1 MLHMWGWECAEV
13 AWFIISRSIRL
24 VSPCPDL
31 LQLCQRHHHGQTYSP
46 QMTWVFF
53 FFFSLSVFPPSG
65 KMNSSPDIQSNC
77 LGLWEYEG
85 SWELQEL
92 QRQHFYIAPGVFLC
106 VRNHRGQ
113 PGGRE
118 KEQPREEQPRKNIH
132 SVSR

>member
-1 MLHMWGWECAEV
+1 MWGWECAEV

-24 VSPCPDL
+24 ASLYALTCFSCANDTTSWTDL
-31 LQLCQRHHHGQTYSP
+31 LTTDDMGFL
-46 QMTWVFF
+46 
-53 FFFSLSVFPPSG
+53 FFFSLSVFSG

-92 QRQHFYIAPGVFLC
+92 QRQHFYIVWKLPVV

-113 PGGRE
+113 PKGE
-118 KEQPREEQPRKNIH
+118 KRNSPGKSSPGKI
-132 SVSR
+132 SIV